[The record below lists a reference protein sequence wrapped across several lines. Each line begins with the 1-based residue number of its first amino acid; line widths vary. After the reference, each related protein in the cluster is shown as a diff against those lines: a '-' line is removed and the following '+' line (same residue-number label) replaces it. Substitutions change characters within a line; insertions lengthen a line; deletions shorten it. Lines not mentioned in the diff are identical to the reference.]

1 MAIYNIIFIM
11 LAVMSFLEIFDLN
24 KRKRLSFFSI
34 IMITIF
40 LVLTTIRGGSKGD
53 YKNYKNVYMYMTDT
67 TYLFKTS
74 NFLFEPFYSCLQW
87 ICKKVINNFQFF
99 LFVIGSIVIFI
110 EHNYAKKFR
119 ISSSTNEKG
128 YKEISDRKYYFT
140 IFFILWGL
148 YLANIFVIRST
159 ISLMIC
165 FYSIYYIQE
174 KKISKFL
181 VCIAVATGFHYSA
194 LVFLPAYFVF
204 WFRSSILFKINF
216 FIFGSILLSAG
227 IRPIA
232 LIAARLLGGTTENK
246 IKTYL
251 GSTSFMFGLGMD
263 ESDGAIILAKAL
275 LNIGVILLVGIYCW
289 KFNKKDILYEGCLN
303 LYIVGCILYI
313 ATLTVGYAFAR
324 LSIYYNI
331 FQIPILIYVIRG
343 NRNANKN
350 RVTYWLMFVIYIL
363 LRYVVNNIGTSFVT
377 FWQ

>member
-1 MAIYNIIFIM
+1 M